1 MLTCYLQAPKYIMAL
16 LVKTQSINCK
26 TAEKILLRVNIMQ
39 LTPLWEYFQIGEIM
53 ILLMVELLDKTED
66 LCLISWIL
74 VSNYDFLTERM
85 KMVYSNS
92 LLKM

>member
-1 MLTCYLQAPKYIMAL
+1 MQTCYLQAPKYIMAL

-26 TAEKILLRVNIMQ
+26 TAKKILLRVNIMQ
-39 LTPLWEYFQIGEIM
+39 LTILLVLSHIGEIM
-53 ILLMVELLDKTED
+53 ILLMVKLLDKTED
-66 LCLISWIL
+66 FCLIFWIL
-74 VSNYDFLTERM
+74 VLNYDFLTERM